1 MTTSIEKNPLTSTF
15 PVPSLG
21 IEWLE
26 ERRIVV
32 FKPEAIY
39 SAVLSTWTEEVLRTL
54 TSWPDDRPCLV
65 MYDLSARGVGL
76 MYSFAHNHDLF
87 HLGVTLEGKF
97 KVAELLKQRSTLQ
110 GRLAIVLSARLSGKF
125 VNRNAIQAIRAQ
137 AVPAPQPPS
146 AIESRTFLDRE
157 GAMQWLSACLPKPDG
172 DMDSTSLTVTTSGN
186 TTR

>member
-1 MTTSIEKNPLTSTF
+1 MTASIEKNLLMPTL

-21 IEWLE
+21 IDWLE
-26 ERRIVV
+26 DRRIVV

-39 SAVLSTWTEEVLRTL
+39 SAVLSTWAEEVLRTL
-54 TSWPDDRPCLV
+54 SAWPDERPCLV

-87 HLGVTLEGKF
+87 HLGVTLEGKVN
-97 KVAELLKQRSTLQ
+97 VAELLQQRPALQ

-137 AVPAPQPPS
+137 AIPTHPTS
-146 AIESRTFLDRE
+146 GIESRTYLDRE
-157 GAMQWLSACLPKPDG
+157 SALLWLRAGLTTPDG
-172 DMDSTSLTVTTSGN
+172 NTLPTATTSSD
-186 TTR
+186 TAL